1 MSSHQV
7 PFLRT
12 VQAVLWSFI
21 GIRKNSEGQE
31 DMAKLNPFHVLVVG
45 LCLALL
51 DCPRQ
56 LGGGAAKHPQLGFR
70 QIRFKREQEQV

>member
-1 MSSHQV
+1 MSGHQV

-45 LCLALL
+45 LCLALIFVVGL
-51 DCPRQ
+51 IALVNWVVAQPIT
-56 LGGGAAKHPQLGFR
+56 L
-70 QIRFKREQEQV
+70 